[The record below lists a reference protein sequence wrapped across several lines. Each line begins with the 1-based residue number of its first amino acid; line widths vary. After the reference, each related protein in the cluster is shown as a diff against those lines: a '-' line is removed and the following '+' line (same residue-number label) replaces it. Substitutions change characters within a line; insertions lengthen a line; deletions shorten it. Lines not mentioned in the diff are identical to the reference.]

1 MTDQSQFYRVVKGRR
16 FVNQTLQLDG
26 IRYEDCEFVGCTLVY
41 SGGEAEVS
49 SCRIH
54 AGTVWQLQECAART
68 VQVLEQYGWRIEYG
82 TGAEQEAIR
91 FPSDAV

>member
-1 MTDQSQFYRVVKGRR
+1 MTDEPPFRQVVKGSR
-16 FVNQTLQLDG
+16 FVNQTLNLDG
-26 IRYEDCEFVGCTLVY
+26 IRYEDCEFIGCTLVY

-82 TGAEQEAIR
+82 AGPESEAIR
-91 FPSDAV
+91 FPSDAM